1 MCEEKIDVQKQDRE
15 KEINLLNDI
24 NEREKSGNTVNLF
37 QKNNNLRKN
46 LEEME
51 LKLKELN
58 EKLVKAEKQ
67 ILENSE
73 IISLTEENENLK
85 RETTQFEI
93 KNSKR
98 K

>member
-1 MCEEKIDVQKQDRE
+1 VCEEKIDVQKQDRE